1 MTTSGQMLSHYRL
14 VEKIGEGGMGVVWKA
29 HDMVLNRSVA
39 IKVLP
44 PDVARDD
51 ARRQMFMDEARL
63 ASSVNDAHIVQ
74 VYELGREADL
84 DFIAMEYV
92 EGRPLSELIQGRPLS
107 PARLATFGLQVAQ
120 ALTRAHRKGLL
131 HRDLKPANI
140 LVTAEGD
147 VKVVDFGLATLM
159 ERRDT
164 TLASGQET
172 LTSAGEQNKAP
183 GGIPRRTNRGPV
195 GTLPYMSP
203 EQIAGEKVD
212 GRSDIYS
219 LGVVLYEMTT
229 GRRPFVGSTSEALV
243 REIRRARPRPP
254 HEIVPKLPLDLDR
267 IIVKAMGA
275 ARTERYQTMDDLAVD
290 LKRLGRDLESGSS
303 PSYDDLKIEGADAH
317 RRAVWL
323 RVLGAVLLASV
334 VATAVWLKGPWG
346 RSAVDQH
353 TVLILPM
360 EVRGDFAGAGYAG
373 RAFSESVAMNL
384 AQAKGLRVL
393 AVPDDSDPVGPAAQ
407 RRAGIVARSGA
418 GRLVTGAVTRDG
430 HRVHVQ
436 LNLVDVIGDR
446 ILWGLEKS
454 SEEGDIAELANAFA
468 REIASQMGA
477 QRRAQYEYFRYV
489 GGSPAMAQSPDLAP
503 AVGTLR
509 RSLRSWI
516 VWIRTIRTHPS
527 RGMI

>member
-29 HDMVLNRSVA
+29 HDMVLNRPVA

-92 EGRPLSELIQGRPLS
+92 EGKPLSELIQGRPLS

-172 LTSAGEQNKAP
+172 VTLAGEQNTAP
-183 GGIPRRTNRGPV
+183 GAIPRRTNRGPV

-254 HEIVPKLPLDLDR
+254 HDIVPKLPLDLDR

-323 RVLGAVLLASV
+323 RVLGVVLLASV
-334 VATAVWLKGPWG
+334 VAVALWLKGPWG
-346 RSAVDQH
+346 RTAVDQH

-384 AQAKGLRVL
+384 AQAKGLSVL
-393 AVPDDSDPVGPAAQ
+393 AVPDDPEPGGPVAQPTPNEDEVDAEEKDEEDPADQEQAQDQTGNGTATAQDGSQPNSGPKTPEQ
-407 RRAGIVARSGA
+407 ILEMLRQHQQPPPQPGQ
-418 GRLVTGAVTRDG
+418 LVPGQQVPPP
-430 HRVHVQ
+430 
-436 LNLVDVIGDR
+436 N
-446 ILWGLEKS
+446 
-454 SEEGDIAELANAFA
+454 
-468 REIASQMGA
+468 SQ
-477 QRRAQYEYFRYV
+477 
-489 GGSPAMAQSPDLAP
+489 PPDNE
-503 AVGTLR
+503 
-509 RSLRSWI
+509 
-516 VWIRTIRTHPS
+516 
-527 RGMI
+527 